1 MAIVLDASAAL
12 AAVLPDEE
20 SAFAE
25 AAVAAGLKEG
35 IVAPA
40 LWPYEVQNG
49 LLVALRRKRLDAQ
62 SLGEVLEALRAFAPT
77 LRGPEGL
84 GIELR
89 VAQEHALTAYDAAY
103 LAVALAVD
111 GKLATVDH
119 TLRNAAAAARVKLFT
134 TSRRARRR

>member
-20 SAFAE
+20 SAFSE

-40 LWPYEVQNG
+40 LWRYEVQNG
-49 LLVALRRKRLDAQ
+49 LLVALRRKRLDAE
-62 SLGEVLEALRAFAPT
+62 SLGEVLEALRTFAPM
-77 LRGPEGL
+77 LRAPEGL

-89 VAQEHALTAYDAAY
+89 LAQEHALTAYDAAY

-111 GKLATVDH
+111 GKLATVDR
-119 TLRNAAAAARVKLFT
+119 TLRAAAAAAGVKLFT
-134 TSRRARRR
+134 PPRRTRRR